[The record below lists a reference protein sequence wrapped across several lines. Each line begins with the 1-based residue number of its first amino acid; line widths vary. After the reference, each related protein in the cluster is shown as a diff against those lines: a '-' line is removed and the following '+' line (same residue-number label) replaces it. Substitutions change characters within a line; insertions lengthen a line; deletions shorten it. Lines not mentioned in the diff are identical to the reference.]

1 MDREKPGE
9 LEIISKKS
17 ADFFNY
23 LESRLISLSSPG
35 VRPGLKR
42 ISRLL
47 ASLGN
52 PHLGIPAI
60 HVVGTNG
67 KGSTAASLSAIF
79 SASGYKTALY
89 TSPHLIHMGERLRI
103 NERLVAEEKWS
114 DHFNRLDA
122 ALKQDEKLRSDPPTL
137 FELITALSLSIT
149 AEEMPDIAIVEAGL
163 GGRLDATNLINP
175 VAMSVIT
182 SIAMDHESF
191 LGDTIFKIGEEKFA
205 VLRPHGKAFFSGEPE
220 GLVPLF
226 KVLCKKLN
234 VSGHM
239 LSEDWRVENV
249 RSSYNGNEYDLV
261 GPDVKLTGLATHL
274 LGLHQV
280 KNTALAA
287 SSAWELKDQF
297 ANVTEKSIREGLHNA
312 KWPGRLEWVNEN
324 PPLLLDGAHNP
335 HGMASLVKSLKVLFT
350 EKAQFVILFAVMRDK
365 DYRTLLAMLSELNP
379 KSLVLTA
386 VPSLERSAKPEE
398 LLRMAKGVF
407 RRNSQ
412 IEAYDDAE
420 EAYHRA
426 RRFGLPVLCCGSLYF
441 VGWLKSYLERVHHG
455 NGRLSA

>member
-1 MDREKPGE
+1 MDRKKLGE
-9 LEIISKKS
+9 LEIISKKR

-23 LESRLISLSSPG
+23 LESRLINISSPG

-52 PHLGIPAI
+52 PHLGIPAV

-79 SASGYKTALY
+79 SASGYRTALY
-89 TSPHLIHMGERLRI
+89 TSPHLIHMGERLKI
-103 NERLVAEEKWS
+103 NEQMVAEEKWS
-114 DHFNRLDA
+114 DHFKRLDA
-122 ALKQDEKLRSDPPTL
+122 ALKEDGRLKSDPPTL
-137 FELITALSLSIT
+137 FELITALSLSIM
-149 AEEMPDIAIVEAGL
+149 AEEMPDVAIVEAGL

-205 VLRPHGKAFFSGEPE
+205 VLRPHGRAFFSGEPE
-220 GLVPLF
+220 ELVPLF
-226 KVLCKKLN
+226 KALCERLD
-234 VSGHM
+234 VSGHV
-239 LSEDWRVENV
+239 LSEDWRVKNV
-249 RSSYNGNEYDLV
+249 RSSHNGNEYDLV
-261 GPDVKLTGLATHL
+261 GPDVELVNLVTHL

-287 SSAWELKDQF
+287 SSAWELKSQF
-297 ANVTEKSIREGLHNA
+297 PNVTEKSIKEGLHDV
-312 KWPGRLEWVNEN
+312 KWPGRLEWVDEN

-335 HGMASLVKSLKVLFT
+335 HGMASLAKSLKALFA
-350 EKAQFVILFAVMRDK
+350 EEAQFVILFAVMRDK
-365 DYRTLLAMLSELNP
+365 DYRTLLTILSGLNP

-386 VPSLERSAKPEE
+386 VPSLERSARPEE
-398 LLRMAKGVF
+398 LFRVAKEVFCGGV
-407 RRNSQ
+407 Q
-412 IEAYDDAE
+412 IEAYNDAE

-441 VGWLKSYLERVHHG
+441 VGWLKSYLERVHY
-455 NGRLSA
+455 GRLSD